1 MATLHVYC
9 QPGAKQTQVCGRH
22 DGRIKIQLKAPP
34 VEGAAN
40 KALIDFLAKQLK
52 VPKASICI
60 ESGELSRLKRVRI
73 DDDSLIDPEAALLA
87 VTASSLKSRS

>member
-40 KALIDFLAKQLK
+40 KALIAFLAKQLK
-52 VPKASICI
+52 VPKAAIRI
-60 ESGELSRLKRVRI
+60 ESGELSRLKRVNVEGINPDDLERI
-73 DDDSLIDPEAALLA
+73 LVSID
-87 VTASSLKSRS
+87 

>member
-52 VPKASICI
+52 VPKAAIRI
-60 ESGELSRLKRVRI
+60 ESGELSRLKRVNVEGVN
-73 DDDSLIDPEAALLA
+73 PEDLEKIL
-87 VTASSLKSRS
+87 VSTD

>member
-22 DGRIKIQLKAPP
+22 DGRIKIQLKAAP

-52 VPKASICI
+52 VPKAAIRI
-60 ESGELSRLKRVRI
+60 ESGELSRLKRVNVEGVNPE
-73 DDDSLIDPEAALLA
+73 DLEKMLISTD
-87 VTASSLKSRS
+87 

>member
-40 KALIDFLAKQLK
+40 KALIEFLAKKLK
-52 VPKASICI
+52 VPKAAIRI
-60 ESGELSRLKRVRI
+60 ESGELSRLKRVNVEGVN
-73 DDDSLIDPEAALLA
+73 PEDLEKILA
-87 VTASSLKSRS
+87 STD

>member
-52 VPKASICI
+52 VPKASIRI
-60 ESGELSRLKRVRI
+60 ESGELSRLKRVNVEGINPDDLERI
-73 DDDSLIDPEAALLA
+73 LVSID
-87 VTASSLKSRS
+87 

>member
-52 VPKASICI
+52 VPKAAIRI
-60 ESGELSRLKRVRI
+60 ESGELSRLKRVNVEGINPDDLERI
-73 DDDSLIDPEAALLA
+73 LVSID
-87 VTASSLKSRS
+87 